1 MTNNWQVAHD
11 KLNALIQQL
20 EQSPM
25 LEPSTLLV
33 ELKSI
38 QDLISTHNEAE
49 QVSLEN
55 ARFLSVAIHEL
66 RTPITSVRGYADM
79 LTQPAMGELN
89 PMQKTFLG
97 TIRNNA
103 KRMGALLSDISDINK
118 LRSHTLKLNIMPHE
132 VADLIARVEDQAGTL
147 AEELKRTLTV
157 SVTQN
162 LPKIAVDK
170 DFFPRM
176 LTKLVE
182 NALQYS
188 PEEGEIR
195 LIARQNG
202 EVIQVVIVDEG
213 IGMTQD
219 ELKQI
224 GTLYW
229 RSDHELVRQYKGS
242 GLGLPVAL
250 GIAREM
256 GITVK
261 IESVADKGTTITL
274 EIPHLPNSA

>member
-1 MTNNWQVAHD
+1 MTNHWQVAHD
-11 KLNALIQQL
+11 KLNALIHQL
-20 EQSPM
+20 EQSPT
-25 LEPSTLLV
+25 LEPSTLLA
-33 ELKSI
+33 ELKSL
-38 QDLISTHNEAE
+38 QSTLPNHGEAE
-49 QVSLEN
+49 QVILEN

-118 LRSHTLKLNIMPHE
+118 LRSHTLKLNIAPHDVE
-132 VADLIARVEDQAGTL
+132 DLIAQVEDQSGNL

-157 SVTQN
+157 SVAQGLSKVT
-162 LPKIAVDK
+162 VDK

-176 LTKLVE
+176 MMKLVE

-188 PEEGEIR
+188 PSDTEIR
-195 LIARQNG
+195 LMAHQKG
-202 EVIQVVIVDEG
+202 EVVVVVVADEG

-219 ELKQI
+219 ELKMI

-229 RSDHELVRQYKGS
+229 RSDHEVVRQYKGS
-242 GLGLPVAL
+242 GLGLAVAL
-250 GIAREM
+250 GLAREM

-274 EIPHLPNSA
+274 EIPCLPALA

>member
-1 MTNNWQVAHD
+1 MTNNWQAAHD

-20 EQSPM
+20 EQSPT
-25 LEPSTLLV
+25 LEPSTLLA
-33 ELKSI
+33 ELKSL
-38 QDLISTHNEAE
+38 QVLLPTHSEAE
-49 QVSLEN
+49 QLALEN

-118 LRSHTLKLNIMPHE
+118 LRSHTLKLNITPQE
-132 VADLIARVEDQAGTL
+132 VADLLARVEDQTGGL
-147 AEELKRTLTV
+147 AEELKRSMTV
-157 SVTQN
+157 NVAQN

-170 DFFPRM
+170 DFFTRM
-176 LTKLVE
+176 LMKLVE

-188 PEEGEIR
+188 QPEGEIR
-195 LIARQNG
+195 LVARQQE
-202 EVIQVVIVDEG
+202 EVIQVVIADEG

-219 ELKQI
+219 ELKMI

-242 GLGLPVAL
+242 GLGLAVAL
-250 GIAREM
+250 GLAREM
-256 GITVK
+256 GIIVK
-261 IESVADKGTTITL
+261 IESVVDKGTTITL
-274 EIPHLPNSA
+274 EIPCLPDSA